1 LNKHL
6 QVLSLPDELSKSS
19 NQEILAYLR
28 ELKSSPSAEI
38 CRMRVMIVGPGDAGK
53 TTLVQRLL
61 TDQFSARQFSMTDG
75 VSMKEWRPTP
85 EMNLSLWDFGG
96 QQVYLNT
103 HAMLFADKTLYV
115 LVWNPRAGTDLRVLE
130 EYVLNVRSRSESGP
144 VMLVTTHGSEVD
156 EKESQRWLPHLA
168 KYDYLSHHNVDS
180 CTGLGIAD
188 LKRDIMKFV
197 SEDYAEHS
205 RVLVPGWYPS
215 LESKLKELSRSK
227 FSIERAEFQSLCC
240 PLWRSR
246 REDHAKENEKE
257 GSGGDV
263 DPNLDL
269 EFLQAVKTVLTL
281 FHHWGVIFVLKQSST
296 VTEPS
301 LRDGVAEFGDI
312 VLNPQSLA
320 DVFKCVI
327 TCHVNSTSTEA
338 KRELFA
344 KGILHHNQIE
354 SIWSGYEPRLCSQFL
369 ALLHSSELCYE
380 IFDSNGASTHR
391 SLVPSLLPVTVV
403 ANQLDEMVFR
413 AELFSSL
420 PPPAPSNKKQT
431 MVSQGSVRISFD
443 CLLPNFFPKLMVRLR
458 HLSSPLP
465 AHISRHHF
473 VVHLPEWDVEEQVAR
488 SSWVCVVE
496 DPESRSLLLYPG
508 CSFGAT
514 GICNAVIR
522 ELMRESFSGMCVRD
536 LFFTADNFIFS
547 KQNLLPRF
555 DQSNS
560 PPTLTLENGI
570 EILLTFLSPL
580 FSGETLADSTSPF
593 ATTAAGASAPVAV
606 AVRAAGSVSVTG
618 GDKNPED
625 EDSSLYSTLR
635 NDLSQFEKSGD
646 GVHKF
651 ALGHSLIGNIPLF
664 RRHGLELPRSPSILW
679 LVGRSEC
686 SEYFLYAVSPSVS
699 PSLPWEIVPASEIL
713 LTSTHASS
721 HASRLGP
728 GAGALVDSPSRFLM
742 RCLSHLLPRASW
754 PNHIREWSL
763 SFPEG
768 AGVGISRGKEAILRE
783 VRQREKSL
791 FVPHL
796 DMFGAEVLYWGLL
809 LEKQRGQ
816 SSMEAQ
822 LQKMMT
828 MMASNHD
835 ELKSNQ
841 RTMMTQLDRVEG
853 SLAQLTQQLCGVLVD
868 IREELLL
875 QAKTSCNEEALAE
888 LREMWRSGMK
898 NLERAISSSSENVEA
913 LIKDE
918 MEDLELKLDA
928 QLTELDSENSERLVT
943 ELSKVRNEL
952 ISANRGR
959 LEGDETSA
967 QKLDQILSEMRSLQ
981 SQLDRVEEKMT
992 QFFGN
997 LTKSLSSV
1005 QQELQAKGN
1014 SEGLQ
1019 ELRELWLGRMGELE
1033 DLIDGGSAVVS
1044 EAAIEKLVTKIDK
1057 RLKER
1062 FRHFK
1067 ITAFSDIT
1075 PQLTEVK
1082 QQLLEVA
1089 AAVREGDKKSEQRM
1103 ESMLVEL
1110 KGLQTQFVEVILLQ
1124 TELSENLDEVC
1135 VLPPSPHPCPS
1146 SLSPLSLSGPLHF
1159 EELHRQCEQ
1168 PHLPHHFRFGSQSA
1182 SGHGDRTQGNGGP
1195 SVRTVQSHPRPAG
1208 DCGVAA
1214 ARQVPH
1220 RSRLRG
1226 VSLSFRR

>member
-1 LNKHL
+1 MLNEYL
-6 QVLSLPDELSKSS
+6 RALSLPKEFSKSL
-19 NQEILAYLR
+19 NEPILAYLR

-156 EKESQRWLPHLA
+156 EKESQRWLPQLA

-205 RVLVPGWYPS
+205 RVLVPGWYLS
-215 LESKLKELSRSK
+215 LESKLKELSKSK
-227 FSIERAEFQSLCC
+227 FSIERAEFQSLCF
-240 PLWRSR
+240 PLW

-269 EFLQAVKTVLTL
+269 EFLQAVKTVSSL
-281 FHHWGVIFVLKQSST
+281 FHHWGVIFLLKQSST

-327 TCHVNSTSTEA
+327 TCHVNSKRAEG
-338 KRELFA
+338 KRELFTE
-344 KGILHHNQIE
+344 GILHHNQIE
-354 SIWSGYEPRLCSQFL
+354 SIWSGYEPRLSSQFL
-369 ALLHSSELCYE
+369 ALLHICELCYE

-391 SLVPSLLPVTVV
+391 SLIPSLLPVTVV
-403 ANQLDEMVFR
+403 ANRLDEMVFR
-413 AELFSSL
+413 AELFPSL
-420 PPPAPSNKKQT
+420 PSPAPSNMTKNKKQT
-431 MVSQGSVRISFD
+431 MVSQGFVRISFD

-465 AHISRHHF
+465 VHISRHHF
-473 VVHLPEWDVEEQVAR
+473 VVHLPEWDAEEQVAR

-508 CSFGAT
+508 GCSFGAT
-514 GICNAVIR
+514 GICNAVIQ

-536 LFFTADNFIFS
+536 LVFTADSFIFS

-560 PPTLTLENGI
+560 PPTLILENGT

-580 FSGETLADSTSPF
+580 LSGKIVSDSTFPLDV
-593 ATTAAGASAPVAV
+593 APT
-606 AVRAAGSVSVTG
+606 AGSANVDVLDVKSPA
-618 GDKNPED
+618 DD
-625 EDSSLYSTLR
+625 EYSSLHSTLR

-651 ALGHSLIGNIPLF
+651 ALGHSLIENIPLF
-664 RRHGLELPRSPSILW
+664 RYHGLGLPRSPSILW
-679 LVGRSEC
+679 LVGRSAL
-686 SEYFLYAVSPSVS
+686 SPLSSSSAYYLYAVSPSVS
-699 PSLPWEIVPASEIL
+699 PHLPWEIVPVSEIL
-713 LTSTHASS
+713 LTNTNVSNHSDSPFGHGT
-721 HASRLGP
+721 GV
-728 GAGALVDSPSRFLM
+728 LVDSPSRFLM

-754 PNHIREWSL
+754 PQHICEWSL

-768 AGVGISRGKEAILRE
+768 AGAGISRDKEAILRE
-783 VRQREKSL
+783 MRQKEKSL
-791 FVPHL
+791 FVPYL
-796 DMFGAEVLYWGLL
+796 DMFGAEVLYWGAL

-853 SLAQLTQQLCGVLVD
+853 SLAQLTQQLFGVLVE
-868 IREELLL
+868 IREELL
-875 QAKTSCNEEALAE
+875 QAKTNSNEEALTE
-888 LREMWRSGMK
+888 LRDLWGTRMD
-898 NLERAISSSSENVEA
+898 NLERAISSSSENAEA
-913 LIKDE
+913 LIRRE
-918 MEDLELKLDA
+918 MKGLELKIVSKLCDLEVSMDP
-928 QLTELDSENSERLVT
+928 QRMVT
-943 ELSKVRNEL
+943 ELGKVRDEL
-952 ISANRGR
+952 ISGYRGR
-959 LEGDETSA
+959 LEGDEASA
-967 QKLDQILSEMRSLQ
+967 QKLDQILSDMRSMQ

-997 LTKSLSSV
+997 LTQCLGSV

-1019 ELRELWLGRMGELE
+1019 EFRELWLGRMGDLE
-1033 DLIDGGSAVVS
+1033 NLICQSSDPSGSDSLAVS
-1044 EAAIEKLVTKIDK
+1044 EAAIEKLVTK
-1057 RLKER
+1057 L
-1062 FRHFK
+1062 
-1067 ITAFSDIT
+1067 DIKLSEKLFDFELSVENLT
-1075 PQLTEVK
+1075 PQLAEVK
-1082 QQLLEVA
+1082 QQLLGVA
-1089 AAVREGDKKSEQRM
+1089 AGVREGDKKSQQQM
-1103 ESMLVEL
+1103 ESMMVEL
-1110 KGLQTQFVEVILLQ
+1110 KGLQTQFVEVIRLQ
-1124 TELSENLDEVC
+1124 TELSLNLNEVC
-1135 VLPPSPHPCPS
+1135 ALLLLSLLLSFSSSFSPFRA
-1146 SLSPLSLSGPLHF
+1146 SPL
-1159 EELHRQCEQ
+1159 
-1168 PHLPHHFRFGSQSA
+1168 
-1182 SGHGDRTQGNGGP
+1182 
-1195 SVRTVQSHPRPAG
+1195 
-1208 DCGVAA
+1208 
-1214 ARQVPH
+1214 
-1220 RSRLRG
+1220 
-1226 VSLSFRR
+1226 